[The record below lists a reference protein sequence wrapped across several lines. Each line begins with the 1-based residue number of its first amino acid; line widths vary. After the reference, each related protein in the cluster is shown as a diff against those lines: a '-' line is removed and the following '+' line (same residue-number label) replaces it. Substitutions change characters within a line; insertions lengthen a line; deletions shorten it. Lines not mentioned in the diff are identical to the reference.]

1 MPFSFLKNCRQRF
14 EQLFSFSDRL
24 FFVLR
29 LATIVGSSAWLLFAP
44 VSVADSQGYFIAL
57 FIFIIY
63 SGVLYGL
70 IFCRADRIRQIYV
83 LSLVFDLI
91 FVYCLVRLENRVD
104 NSFFL
109 GYYLLVVLH
118 TLYFG
123 RVFGLFVTT
132 LAAGLYLLNVLPF
145 LGQIHWTAIGV
156 RIIFLY
162 LIGLPAGLIH
172 EKLKTDKEKIEQ
184 LNAQLSETLEN
195 LERMQ
200 AKLIESEKLSALGR
214 LTAGVAHEIRNPLTA
229 LGGFSKR
236 LLARLPEGSQ
246 EYRYA
251 RTIIAEVNRLE
262 AILRDIM
269 IVISKGG
276 ELNRADINQVVRHGV
291 SFYLGLYRGEQKLE
305 VRELYRDDLPRV
317 YLEPNQVE
325 QAIGNLISNALD
337 SMPEGGTLTI
347 RTDMKKSSE
356 IEWVVVSITDTG
368 TGISREQTALIFE
381 PFYSTKRIGTGTGL
395 GLTIVRQIMEDHRG
409 FIEVHSAEGGG
420 TAVTLCFPYQP
431 EEEDAR
437 TPCWKCLGC
446 GVEKDPSFRC
456 PAYPYFGRIC
466 WAVAGTLCAGKVMGT
481 YAEKIRDCR
490 KCPFFMRRHN
500 IPGQEGD
507 IPSCLSAP
515 EGEGGG
521 GVS

>member
-1 MPFSFLKNCRQRF
+1 MPFSFLKTCRQRF
-14 EQLFSFSDRL
+14 EQLFAFSDRL

-29 LATIVGSSAWLLFAP
+29 LATIVGSTAWLLFAP
-44 VSVADSQGYFIAL
+44 ISVAESRGYYIAL

-63 SGVLYGL
+63 SCVLYGL

-91 FVYCLVRLENRVD
+91 FVYYLVRLENRVD

-200 AKLIESEKLSALGR
+200 AKLVESEKFSALGR

-236 LLARLPEGSQ
+236 LLARLPEGSRERQ
-246 EYRYA
+246 YA
-251 RTIIAEVNRLE
+251 QTIIAEVNRLE
-262 AILRDIM
+262 AILRDIL
-269 IVISKGG
+269 IVTSKGG
-276 ELNRADINQVVRHGV
+276 ELSRADINQVVRHAV
-291 SFYLGLYRGEQKLE
+291 SFYLELYGGEKPLE
-305 VRELYRDDLPRV
+305 VREQYRDDLPRV

-347 RTDMKKSSE
+347 RTDMEKANE
-356 IEWVVVSITDTG
+356 IDWVVVSITDTG
-368 TGISREQTALIFE
+368 TGMSRKQADLIFE

-395 GLTIVRQIMEDHRG
+395 GLTIVREILEDHRG
-409 FIEVHSAEGGG
+409 HITVHSTEGSG
-420 TAVTLCFPYQP
+420 TTVSLYFPYQP
-431 EEEDAR
+431 EEEDSK

-466 WAVAGTLCAGKVMGT
+466 WAVAGTMCAGRVMGT

-490 KCPFFMRRHN
+490 KCPFFMRRHQ
-500 IPGQEGD
+500 IAGQEGNL
-507 IPSCLSAP
+507 PACLAAS
-515 EGEGGG
+515 GGKERG
-521 GVS
+521 S